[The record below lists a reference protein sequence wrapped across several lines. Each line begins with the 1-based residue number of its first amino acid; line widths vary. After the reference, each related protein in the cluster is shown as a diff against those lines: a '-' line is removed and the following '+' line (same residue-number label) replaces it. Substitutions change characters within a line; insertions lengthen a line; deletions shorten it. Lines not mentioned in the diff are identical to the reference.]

1 MVYVVTFLGTA
12 GSGKSALTKSL
23 GDYLDD
29 KGEDFATMNL
39 DPGTLDE
46 NIPYEAD
53 INIRN
58 YVKAE
63 EIMAKY
69 KLGPNG
75 AMIASMDLMVRY
87 VENLREEITDID
99 PDYLLIDTPGQME
112 IFAYRPIGS
121 LLLKSILSIPDTKT
135 SLVFIFDPYLCT
147 ISPNTLLSMMFLS
160 ISVFWR
166 FSLPQINVLSK
177 IDLFDNETVE
187 KIVEQVRNPIRIFD
201 MIERYPL
208 KNESLGLADLLK
220 IENLFK
226 IDIIP
231 VSALT
236 GDGMIDLFSELLNSW
251 SETG

>member
-1 MVYVVTFLGTA
+1 MYVVGFLGTA

-29 KGEDFATMNL
+29 KGEDFAIINL

-46 NIPYEAD
+46 NIPYDPD
-53 INIRN
+53 INIRK
-58 YVKAE
+58 YIKAE
-63 EIMAKY
+63 EIMASY

-75 AMIASMDLMVRY
+75 AMIASMDLMTRY
-87 VENLREEITDID
+87 IENLRKEITDID
-99 PDYLLIDTPGQME
+99 PEYLLIDTPGQME

-135 SLVFIFDPYLCT
+135 SIVFIFDPYLCT
-147 ISPNTLLSMMFLS
+147 ISPNTLLSIIFLS

-166 FSLPQINVLSK
+166 FGLPQINVLSK
-177 IDLFDNETVE
+177 IDLFDEEIINS
-187 KIVEQVRNPIRIFD
+187 IIEQIRDPIKIFD
-201 MIERYPL
+201 RINEYPL
-208 KNESLGLADLLK
+208 RDESLGLIDLLK